1 MKEPRALLLTDVV
14 DSTRLAEELGDQAAA
29 ALWASH
35 DRLARDLLPA
45 WRGREI
51 DKTDGMLLLFDSS
64 ADAISYAMAYQ
75 HAIASLVPPLKA
87 RAGLHVGPVTLR
99 ENSPADIARGAKPV
113 EVDGVAKSMAARV
126 MSVALGGQILLTA
139 PARQVLADGGPRL
152 QSHGHWRLKGIVE
165 PVELFEAGDADT
177 LFSPPPDAGK
187 AYRVVRRRD
196 LWLPVRDIRHSLPA
210 ERDGFVGRT
219 QALADLARRIGAGAR
234 LVAVLGMGGTGKTRL
249 VTRFGWTWL
258 GDFSGGVWFC
268 DLAQARSAA
277 GIVHAVAS
285 ALEVPLGKDDPVL
298 QLGHA
303 IAGRGPCLVI
313 LDNFEQVARHATE
326 TLGHWLDRAG
336 EAQFIVTTR
345 EVLGLPGEEAL
356 ALPPLPPPDAAELFV
371 RRAQAAHDGHRPNPE
386 DEAAIMPLVKLLD
399 GLPLAIELA
408 AARVRLMP
416 PRMLLA
422 RMSDR
427 FKLLSSSGAR
437 HDRQATLR
445 ATLDWS
451 WDLLAMSDKTGLSQ
465 LSVFEGGFT
474 LEAAEAVL
482 DLSATDQA
490 TWPADVVGSLVDK
503 SFVRPMSDT
512 RFNLL
517 VSVYEYA
524 GEHLRTE
531 ARFSGSGPAALQA
544 AQLRHGAYFASLG
557 EDRALDDA
565 CADLDNLVSAC
576 RRAVLRADTRS
587 AVGALEGAW
596 AALGLRG
603 PFQVGVSLATVVC
616 SMPGLDAG
624 ERARAERVIGSAL
637 TTAGQSVEAAEHFSA
652 AIRLA
657 RGVAD
662 RLCECRALIGLSA
675 AHEHAGRAAEA
686 RAALDAAWVLA
697 RAIRNPVLEAKTL
710 NQMGTQKMG
719 LGRVKEALAFYQ
731 QALELARAA
740 GDCRWEG
747 CVLGNLG
754 TAYTELGLMD
764 EARAYIETSVALAR
778 ELGDRHREC
787 NNQCNLGLLLLNQG
801 RPDEALE
808 TSEAALAVSREIG
821 HRLAESIILCNL
833 GMVLETLGRRAEAR
847 SHYEAAIALVRE
859 LGEPRYEGQYLSY
872 LGVLHARAIRFA
884 QAQECLDASEAL
896 LREVS
901 DRFGLGLLLCCR
913 AEAHHL
919 SGDAAAA
926 SQVLADA
933 MVIAADI
940 DAGSAS
946 ELGMAIARVR
956 GLIDIG
962 TGEQLTPSC

>member
-1 MKEPRALLLTDVV
+1 MHDSRALLLTDVI
-14 DSTRLAEELGDQAAA
+14 DSTRLAEELGDQATA

-51 DKTDGMLLLFDSS
+51 DKTDGMLLLFDNS
-64 ADAISYAMAYQ
+64 ADAMGYAMAYQ
-75 HAIASLVPPLKA
+75 QAIAALVPPLKA

-126 MSVALGGQILLTA
+126 MSVALGGQILLSA

-165 PVELFEAGDADT
+165 PVELFEAGNADT
-177 LFSPPPDAGK
+177 LFSPPPDADK

-196 LWLPVRDIRHSLPA
+196 LWLPVREIRHSLPA
-210 ERDGFVGRT
+210 ERDGFVGRA
-219 QALADLARRIGAGAR
+219 QSLADLSRRIGAGAR
-234 LVAVLGMGGTGKTRL
+234 LVSVLGMGGTGKTRL

-258 GDFSGGVWFC
+258 GDFSG
-268 DLAQARSAA
+268 
-277 GIVHAVAS
+277 IVHAVAS
-285 ALEVPLGKDDPVL
+285 ALEVPLGKDDPVS

-313 LDNFEQVARHATE
+313 LDNFEQVTRYAEE

-345 EVLGLPGEEAL
+345 EVLGLPGEDAL
-356 ALPPLPPPDAAELFV
+356 SLPPLPPPDAAELFV
-371 RRAQAAHDGHRPNPE
+371 RRAQSAHAGHRPNPE
-386 DEAAIMPLVKLLD
+386 DEAAIMPLIKLLD

-451 WDLLAMSDKTGLSQ
+451 WDLLAMSDKDALSQ

-482 DLSATDQA
+482 DLSAADEA
-490 TWPADVVGSLVDK
+490 AWPADVVGSLVDK
-503 SFVRPMSDT
+503 SFVRPVSDT
-512 RFNLL
+512 RFSLL
-517 VSVYEYA
+517 VSVHEYA

-531 ARFSGSGPAALQA
+531 GRFTGSGPRAVQA
-544 AQLRHGAYFASLG
+544 AQLRHAAYFASLG
-557 EDRALDDA
+557 EQRALDDA

-576 RRAVLRADTRS
+576 RRAVLRADAPS

-603 PFQVGVSLATVVC
+603 PFLVGVSLATAVC

-637 TTAGQSVEAAEHFSA
+637 MTAGQSVEAAEHFSA
-652 AIRLA
+652 ALRLA
-657 RGVAD
+657 RAVGD
-662 RLCECRALIGLSA
+662 RLCECRALIGLGA
-675 AHEHAGRAAEA
+675 VHEHAGRATEA
-686 RAALDAAWVLA
+686 RADIDAAWALA
-697 RAIRNPVLEAKTL
+697 RAIGNPLLESMAL
-710 NQMGTQKMG
+710 NQRGTQEIG
-719 LGRVKEALAFYQ
+719 LGRVNEALTFYQ
-731 QALELARAA
+731 QALQLARAA
-740 GDCRWEG
+740 GDRRFEG

-764 EARAYIETSVALAR
+764 QARDHIEAAVALAR

-787 NNQCNLGLLLLNQG
+787 NNQCNLGLLQLNQG
-801 RPDEALE
+801 RPDEALA
-808 TSEAALAVSREIG
+808 TSKAALAVSREIG

-833 GMVLETLGRRAEAR
+833 GMVLETLSHRDGAR
-847 SHYEAAIALVRE
+847 SHYEAAIALARE
-859 LGEPRYEGQYLSY
+859 LGERRYEGQYLSY
-872 LGVLHARAIRFA
+872 LGVLHARAIRFP
-884 QAQECLDASEAL
+884 QAQECLDTSEAL
-896 LREVS
+896 LREMS
-901 DRFGLGLLLCCR
+901 DRFGLGLLLCGR
-913 AEAHHL
+913 AEANHL
-919 SGDAAAA
+919 IGDAVAAG
-926 SQVLADA
+926 QVLAEA
-933 MVIAADI
+933 TAIAADI
-940 DAGSAS
+940 SAGPAS

-962 TGEQLTPSC
+962 TG

>member
-1 MKEPRALLLTDVV
+1 MNDSRALLLTDVV
-14 DSTRLAEELGDQAAA
+14 DSTRLAEELGDQATA

-64 ADAISYAMAYQ
+64 ADAMGYAMAYQ
-75 HAIASLVPPLKA
+75 QAIASLVPPLKA

-126 MSVALGGQILLTA
+126 MSVALGGQILLSA
-139 PARQVLADGGPRL
+139 PARQVLADGGPHL

-165 PVELFEAGDADT
+165 PVELFEAGNADT
-177 LFSPPPDAGK
+177 LFSPPPDADK

-196 LWLPVRDIRHSLPA
+196 LWLPAREIRHNLPA
-210 ERDGFVGRT
+210 ERDGFIGR
-219 QALADLARRIGAGAR
+219 AKSLADLSRRIGAGAR
-234 LVAVLGMGGTGKTRL
+234 LVSVLGMGGTGKTRL

-268 DLAQARSAA
+268 DLAQARSVD

-313 LDNFEQVARHATE
+313 LDNFEQVTLHAEE
-326 TLGHWLDRAG
+326 TLGHWLDRAS

-345 EVLGLPGEEAL
+345 EVLGLPGEDAL
-356 ALPPLPPPDAAELFV
+356 SLPPLPPPDAAELFV
-371 RRAQAAHDGHRPNPE
+371 RRAQSAHAGHRPNPE
-386 DEAAIMPLVKLLD
+386 DEAAIMPLIKLLD

-451 WDLLAMSDKTGLSQ
+451 WDLLAMSDKAALSQ

-482 DLSATDQA
+482 DLSAADEA
-490 TWPADVVGSLVDK
+490 VWPADVVGSLVDK
-503 SFVRPMSDT
+503 SFVRPVSDT

-517 VSVYEYA
+517 VSVHEYA
-524 GEHLRTE
+524 GEHLRTQG
-531 ARFSGSGPAALQA
+531 RFTGSGPAAVDA
-544 AQLRHGAYFASLG
+544 AHLRHGAHFASLG
-557 EDRALDDA
+557 DERALDDA

-576 RRAVLRADTRS
+576 RRAVLRADTAA

-603 PFQVGVSLATVVC
+603 PFLVGASLATSVS

-624 ERARAERVIGSAL
+624 ERARAERVAGNAL
-637 TTAGQSVEAAEHFSA
+637 MAAGQSVEATEHYSA
-652 AIRLA
+652 ALRLA
-657 RGVAD
+657 RAVGD
-662 RLCECRALIGLSA
+662 RLCECRALIGRGA
-675 AHEHAGRAAEA
+675 VHEHAGRATEA
-686 RAALDAAWVLA
+686 RADIDAAWSLA
-697 RAIRNPVLEAKTL
+697 RAIGNPVLESMAL
-710 NQMGTQKMG
+710 NSMGTQEIG
-719 LGRVKEALAFYQ
+719 FGRVNEAMSFYQ
-731 QALELARAA
+731 QALQLARAA
-740 GDCRWEG
+740 GNRRWEG

-764 EARAYIETSVALAR
+764 EARAHIETSVAMAR

-787 NNQCNLGLLLLNQG
+787 NHQCNLGLLQLNVG

-808 TSEAALAVSREIG
+808 TSRAALAVSREIG

-833 GMVLETLGRRAEAR
+833 GMVLEALRHRDEAR

-859 LGEPRYEGQYLSY
+859 LGERRYEGQYLSY
-872 LGVLHARAIRFA
+872 LGVLHARETRFP
-884 QAQECLDASEAL
+884 QAHECLDTGEAL
-896 LREVS
+896 LRDMS
-901 DRFGLGLLLCCR
+901 DRFGLALLLCGR
-913 AEAHHL
+913 AEAKHL
-919 SGDAAAA
+919 SGEAAAA
-926 SQVLADA
+926 SQVLAEA
-933 MVIAADI
+933 TAIAADI
-940 DAGSAS
+940 GAGAAS
-946 ELGMAIARVR
+946 ELGIAIARVR
-956 GLIDIG
+956 GLTDIG
-962 TGEQLTPSC
+962 TG